1 MEKIDL
7 CFQTMMKIQV
17 SFCHLSPRQFINHV
31 DALSALPTVFHMF
44 FFLLPVGNRLL
55 STPNRFLPL
64 PAGLQQKLC
73 PGFHAPPPP
82 PPPTSGNFQVEQIK
96 ANSEPNSRG
105 FYYFCVRQFMQF
117 SLFRSFVFSFYLYAS
132 SRQDGMLRNRKR

>member
-1 MEKIDL
+1 
-7 CFQTMMKIQV
+7 MMKIQV

-31 DALSALPTVFHMF
+31 DALAAFPAVFH
-44 FFLLPVGNRLL
+44 LVGNRLL

-73 PGFHAPPPP
+73 PGFHAPPPPP

-117 SLFRSFVFSFYLYAS
+117 SLFRSFVFSFYLNAS
-132 SRQDGMLRNRKR
+132 SRQDGILRNRKR